1 MIFCKKKDG
10 LLKLMVKQKQHSK
23 TISIYRNNKYQKV
36 VVAFPGTRN
45 FLQLMDEI
53 LELGLQSI
61 KIKDDKYSEIK
72 IVKQFYKRADSLK
85 SKVLTNL
92 KYEISKTKG
101 YQVIFTGQSLGTT
114 MATIMA
120 YFAKINGITNHVVL
134 LTFGQSRTGNDVF
147 VMKL

>member
-1 MIFCKKKDG
+1 
-10 LLKLMVKQKQHSK
+10 
-23 TISIYRNNKYQKV
+23 
-36 VVAFPGTRN
+36 
-45 FLQLMDEI
+45 MDEI

-92 KYEISKTKG
+92 NYEISKTKG